1 MRGKQPALADKIVN
15 LCKRGTLPSPFCVA
29 DIRKHFGR
37 EYEETHIRT
46 VLANYCEE
54 TGYEV
59 KQGRAAR
66 FKRVSEGTYTCCS

>member
-1 MRGKQPALADKIVN
+1 MRDEQPALADKIVD
-15 LCKRGTLPSPFCVA
+15 LCKRGILPSAFSVA
-29 DIRKHFGR
+29 DIRRHFGKD
-37 EYEETHIRT
+37 YEDTHVRT

-66 FKRVSEGTYTCCS
+66 FKRISEGKYACA